1 METVTPFLGRGG
13 GEEGEAGAHEAQA
26 DLKFT
31 A

>member
-1 METVTPFLGRGG
+1 METVTPFLGQG